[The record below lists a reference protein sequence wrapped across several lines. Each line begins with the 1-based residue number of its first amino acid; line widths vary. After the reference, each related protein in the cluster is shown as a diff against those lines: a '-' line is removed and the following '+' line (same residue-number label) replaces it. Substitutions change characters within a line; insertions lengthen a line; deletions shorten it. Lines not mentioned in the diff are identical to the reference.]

1 MNMRPPLIVHV
12 VQHFGM
18 GGLENG
24 VVNLLNHMPA
34 DRYRHA
40 VVCLDGY
47 TDFRH
52 RLQRDDVQFFALHKQ
67 PGKDLGLYG
76 RLYRQLRELRPDLL
90 HTRNLS
96 ALEGQFVAAAAGV
109 RVRVH
114 GEHGRDVFDLHGLN
128 LKYNLLRKLARPLV
142 HRYIAV
148 SKDLA
153 SWLEQ
158 TVGADPQRITQIY
171 NGVDSMRF
179 HPCRERRTPIGPD
192 GFMNGNELLIGS
204 VGRMVQLKD
213 FPTLVHAFLRLLSDM
228 PESRKWLRLVI
239 VGEGNSRAECLDLLR
254 AANAEHLAWLPGER
268 ADVAE
273 IMRALDIFV
282 LPSLGEGIS
291 NTILE
296 AMASGLPV
304 IATHVGGNPELVE
317 QDRTGKLV
325 SAGDSEALAQA
336 LLSYI
341 LDSAK
346 LKEHG
351 QTARTIIETRFSMNA
366 MVKNYLGV
374 YDSVLAGKHG
384 FSPANVNTE
393 PSNLTRE

>member
-1 MNMRPPLIVHV
+1 MRPPLIAHV

-40 VVCLDGY
+40 VICLDGY
-47 TDFRH
+47 TDFRQ
-52 RLQRDDVQFFALHKQ
+52 RLQRGDVQFFALHKR

-76 RLYRQLRELRPDLL
+76 RLFRLLRELRPDLI

-96 ALEGQFVAAAAGV
+96 TLEGQFVATAAGV
-109 RVRVH
+109 RARVH
-114 GEHGRDVFDLHGLN
+114 GEHGRDMFDLHGKN

-142 HRYIAV
+142 HHYIAV

-153 SWLEQ
+153 SWLEH
-158 TVGADPQRITQIY
+158 TVGADPRRISQIY
-171 NGVDSMRF
+171 NGVDSLRF
-179 HPCRERRTPIGPD
+179 HPRGEERKPIGPD
-192 GFMNGNELLIGS
+192 GFMSGNELLIGS
-204 VGRMVQLKD
+204 VGRMAQVKD
-213 FPTLVHAFLRLLSDM
+213 FPTLVHAFLRLLSDQ
-228 PESRKWLRLVI
+228 PELRKRLRLVI
-239 VGEGNSRAECLDLLR
+239 VGEGDSRIECLDLLR
-254 AANAEHLAWLPGER
+254 TAGAEHLAWLPGER

-304 IATHVGGNPELVE
+304 VATHVGGNPELVE

-325 SAGDSEALAQA
+325 PAGDPAAMAQA
-336 LLSYI
+336 LLSY
-341 LDSAK
+341 AMNVRQ
-346 LKEHG
+346 LKTHG
-351 QTARTIIETRFSMNA
+351 QTARAIIEARFSMKA
-366 MVKNYLGV
+366 MVANYLGV
-374 YDSVLAGKHG
+374 YDRLLAGKHG
-384 FSPANVNTE
+384 YTASQAHTE
-393 PSNLTRE
+393 LTNLTKE

>member
-1 MNMRPPLIVHV
+1 MRPPLIAHV

-24 VVNLLNHMPA
+24 IVNLLNHMPA

-40 VVCLDGY
+40 IVCLDGY

-76 RLYRQLRELRPDLL
+76 RLYRKLRELRPDML

-109 RVRVH
+109 RARVH
-114 GEHGRDVFDLHGLN
+114 GEHGRDVFDLYGKN
-128 LKYNLLRKLARPLV
+128 RKYNLLRKLARPLV
-142 HRYIAV
+142 NRYIAV

-153 SWLEQ
+153 SWLEH

-179 HPCRERRTPIGPD
+179 HPRGETRALIGPQ

-213 FPTLVHAFLRLLSDM
+213 FPTLVHAFLRILSDK
-228 PESRKWLRLVI
+228 PESRKRLRLVI

-254 AANAEHLAWLPGER
+254 TANAEHLAWLPGER

-304 IATHVGGNPELVE
+304 VATHVGGNGELV
-317 QDRTGKLV
+317 DAGITGTLV
-325 SAGDSEALAQA
+325 PSADPEAMAQA
-336 LLSYI
+336 LLTYFHDI
-341 LDSAK
+341 ALVRNHGAAGRAK
-346 LKEHG
+346 
-351 QTARTIIETRFSMNA
+351 IEAQFSMEA
-366 MVKNYLGV
+366 MVRGYTGV
-374 YDSVLAGKHG
+374 YDAALGVA
-384 FSPANVNTE
+384 
-393 PSNLTRE
+393 

>member
-1 MNMRPPLIVHV
+1 MRPPLIAHV

-34 DRYRHA
+34 ERYRHA
-40 VVCLDGY
+40 IVCLDGY
-47 TDFRH
+47 TDFRY

-76 RLYRQLRELRPDLL
+76 RLYRKLRELRPDLL

-109 RVRVH
+109 RARVH
-114 GEHGRDVFDLHGLN
+114 GEHGRDVFDLYGKN
-128 LKYNLLRKLARPLV
+128 RKYNLLRKLARPLV
-142 HRYIAV
+142 HHYIAV

-153 SWLEQ
+153 SWLEH
-158 TVGADPQRITQIY
+158 TVGAAPQRITQIY
-171 NGVDSMRF
+171 NGVDSLRF
-179 HPCRERRTPIGPD
+179 HPRGEGRTPIGPD
-192 GFMNGNELLIGS
+192 GFMSGNELLIGS

-213 FPTLVHAFLRLLSDM
+213 FPTLVHAFLRLLSDF
-228 PESRKWLRLVI
+228 PDARKRLRLVI
-239 VGEGNSRAECLDLLR
+239 VGDGDSRAECLGLLR
-254 AANAEHLAWLPGER
+254 AADAEHLAWLPGER

-273 IMRALDIFV
+273 IMRTLDVFV

-304 IATHVGGNPELVE
+304 VATHVGGNPELVE
-317 QDRTGKLV
+317 HDRTGKLV
-325 SAGDSEALAQA
+325 PAGDPAALTQA
-336 LLSYI
+336 LLGYVQ
-341 LDSAK
+341 DSGQ
-346 LKEHG
+346 LKAHG
-351 QTARTIIETRFSMNA
+351 QAARAIIETRFSMEA
-366 MVKNYLGV
+366 MMANYLSV
-374 YDSVLAGKHG
+374 YDRVLADKHK
-384 FSPANVNTE
+384 FASVPSRTE
-393 PSNLTRE
+393 PINLTKE